1 VSESVDEASST
12 NCMGDFFEALVG
24 VVKEKASI
32 VAVAYYY

>member
-1 VSESVDEASST
+1 
-12 NCMGDFFEALVG
+12 MGDFFEALVG